1 MKSVVTADPNI
12 SEANEQG
19 TEGRGNLAMIKIKIK
34 IIDG

>member
-19 TEGRGNLAMIKIKIK
+19 RGNLAMIKIKIK